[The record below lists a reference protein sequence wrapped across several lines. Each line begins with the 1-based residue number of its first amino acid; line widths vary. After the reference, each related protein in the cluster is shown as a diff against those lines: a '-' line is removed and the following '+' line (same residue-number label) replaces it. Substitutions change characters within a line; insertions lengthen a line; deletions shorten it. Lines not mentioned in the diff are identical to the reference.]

1 MTISQNELQE
11 RVLLVLD
18 QHLGLQDVPEV
29 ARSIMAEFIVS
40 AVSAA
45 KENRIGRAWDAE
57 KSITAKKL
65 EKIAQ
70 LLERLSKE
78 MSDLNPLAK
87 ELLGREKGGFL
98 PLSTHDLDHFYWAGT
113 EMGDTSA
120 VIEHISLLDT
130 LRRSVD
136 NSRAALEGKLKQ
148 FGRGQPPK
156 DGALAVAQH
165 CAAAFEEYVGPPT
178 HSTWND
184 YSKETGGRFYFFVR
198 DVFDVGGIEASA
210 AEYAKQA
217 VDFKRRSNLEK
228 N

>member
-120 VIEHISLLDT
+120 VIEHIPWPEVSTNVSGQVRVTPKLAKLST
-130 LRRSVD
+130 QEKRRRSASPQPD
-136 NSRAALEGKLKQ
+136 MRAIKPE
-148 FGRGQPPK
+148 
-156 DGALAVAQH
+156 
-165 CAAAFEEYVGPPT
+165 
-178 HSTWND
+178 
-184 YSKETGGRFYFFVR
+184 
-198 DVFDVGGIEASA
+198 
-210 AEYAKQA
+210 
-217 VDFKRRSNLEK
+217 
-228 N
+228 